1 MFISDNHTCINA
13 SDLQQFLQAVG
24 SEHEFAQG
32 TLLNKSVSTRWDF
45 AGAFS
50 FVVTV
55 VTTIGEYICLNSL
68 HVLTTTKFWCQFT
81 SKRTHILTSSDTPA
95 SRSSNICTVQNTM
108 HKSGFNK

>member
-1 MFISDNHTCINA
+1 MVRFRNGGFSILENHTCINA
-13 SDLQQFLQAVG
+13 TDLQQFLEAVG

-55 VTTIGEYICLNSL
+55 VTTIG
-68 HVLTTTKFWCQFT
+68 
-81 SKRTHILTSSDTPA
+81 
-95 SRSSNICTVQNTM
+95 
-108 HKSGFNK
+108 KSGPSCSKFR